1 MKTPEALVAELY
13 ICDPV
18 THIFHDCRTIN
29 KQYDKRLLGIYEQ
42 RLDACNVKIRFAA
55 KSLLAAR
62 KIVKDLEHGEFI
74 YFDDENRLEL
84 SYYVESFLI
93 FSRASIDLAISAYHL
108 YFLGS
113 SNLDSFNDFLKKLSK
128 GIGTLPVKSKKF
140 WNTVYEA
147 FEADHFTWVHA
158 LVGKEEGLSL
168 RDLVVH
174 KGMVEVDTY
183 IDDNDRGRFYIV
195 LNRQNDDHV
204 LPCLNEIFDWVQKI
218 VDRIRRDVLDAEKM
232 LNRTSA

>member
-1 MKTPEALVAELY
+1 LKTPEALVTELY

-18 THIFHDCRTIN
+18 THIFYDCRIIN
-29 KQYDKRLLGIYEQ
+29 KQYGKRLLGIYEQ

-62 KIVKDLEHGEFI
+62 KIVKELEHGEFI
-74 YFDDENRLEL
+74 YFDDESRLGL

-108 YFLGS
+108 YFFGS
-113 SNLDSFNDFLKKLSK
+113 GNLDSFSDFLKKLPER
-128 GIGTLPVKSKKF
+128 IGTLPAKSRRF
-140 WNTVYEA
+140 WSTVYEA
-147 FEADHFTWVHA
+147 FEAEHFTWIHA
-158 LVGKEEGLSL
+158 LVGKEKGLSL

-174 KGMVEVDTY
+174 KGMVEVDTHA
-183 IDDNDRGRFYIV
+183 DDDHRDKFYIG
-195 LNRQNDDHV
+195 LDRRNEDY
-204 LPCLNEIFDWVQKI
+204 LLLCLNEIFDWIQKI
-218 VDRIRRDVLDAEKM
+218 VDRIRKDVLDAEKM

>member
-1 MKTPEALVAELY
+1 M
-13 ICDPV
+13 
-18 THIFHDCRTIN
+18 
-29 KQYDKRLLGIYEQ
+29 
-42 RLDACNVKIRFAA
+42 
-55 KSLLAAR
+55 
-62 KIVKDLEHGEFI
+62 
-74 YFDDENRLEL
+74 
-84 SYYVESFLI
+84 
-93 FSRASIDLAISAYHL
+93 AISAYHL

-128 GIGTLPVKSKKF
+128 GIGTLPAKSKKF

-158 LVGKEEGLSL
+158 LVGKEKGLSL

-174 KGMVEVDTY
+174 KGVAEVDTY

-195 LNRQNDDHV
+195 VNRQNEGHV

-218 VDRIRRDVLDAEKM
+218 VDRIRRDILDAEKM
-232 LNRTSA
+232 LNRTRA

>member
-1 MKTPEALVAELY
+1 MKTPQALVTELY

-18 THIFHDCRTIN
+18 THIFYDCRTIN

-62 KIVKDLEHGEFI
+62 KIVKELEHGEFI
-74 YFDDENRLEL
+74 YFDDESRLGL
-84 SYYVESFLI
+84 TYYVESFLI

-108 YFLGS
+108 YFFES
-113 SNLDSFNDFLKKLSK
+113 SNLDSFNDFLKKLPER
-128 GIGTLPVKSKKF
+128 IGTFPVKSRQF

-147 FEADHFTWVHA
+147 FEAEHFTWIHT
-158 LVGKEEGLSL
+158 LVGKEKGLSL

-174 KGMVEVDTY
+174 KGLVEVDTY
-183 IDDNDRGRFYIV
+183 INDNNRGRFYV
-195 LNRQNDDHV
+195 GLDRQNEDDV

-218 VDRIRRDVLDAEKM
+218 VDRIRKDVLDAEKM
-232 LNRTSA
+232 LDRTSA